1 MPVCI
6 AGMHRSGTSMVAQ
19 ALATCGL
26 ELGAED
32 ELMRASPSNEQ
43 GHWEHEGFVALA
55 DELLARL
62 GGGWDV
68 PPPVDEAWAERP
80 ELEDLRE
87 RAGDLAAHFDGHE
100 PWGWKDPRSSLTVPF
115 WRSVLPNLRVVVCLR
130 HPVEVA
136 RSLTLRGASSQRF
149 GLELWLAYTKRL
161 LADTSPEERVVTHYG
176 SYFHDAERELRR
188 LCEALG
194 LEGEQDRVR
203 AAAGTAV
210 AGDLRHNRADEGA
223 TAELTD
229 EMLRAYAALCAEAG
243 PVFRDVL
250 ADEPFFPLPPDPPAP
265 LLDLIRGQVPA
276 KAAAS
281 AELRLRVRQEA
292 KRAARL
298 EERLAG
304 IERSRSYRL
313 TAPIRRLRRRSGS

>member
-6 AGMHRSGTSMVAQ
+6 AGMHRSGTSMVAR
-19 ALATCGL
+19 ALAACGL
-26 ELGAED
+26 DLGAED
-32 ELMRASPSNEQ
+32 ELMAATEHNER
-43 GHWEHEGFVALA
+43 GHWEHEDFVALA

-68 PPPVDEAWAERP
+68 PPALEEGWAERP
-80 ELEDLRE
+80 ELEDLRG
-87 RAGDLAAHFDGHE
+87 RARDLASGFDGRE
-100 PWGWKDPRSSLTVPF
+100 PWGWKDPRSSLTLPF
-115 WRSVLPNLRVVVCLR
+115 WRSVVPQLRVVVCLR

-149 GLELWLAYTKRL
+149 GLELWLAYAQRL

-176 SYFHDAERELRR
+176 SYFHDGERELQQ
-188 LCEALG
+188 LCDALG
-194 LEGEQDRVR
+194 LEGGRDRVR
-203 AAAGTAV
+203 TAAETAV

-223 TAELTD
+223 TAELTE
-229 EMLRAYAALCAEAG
+229 EMLLAYALLCAEAG
-243 PVFRDVL
+243 PVFREAL
-250 ADEPFFPLPPDPPAP
+250 ADEPFFPLPPDPSSQ
-265 LLDLIRGQVPA
+265 LLELARAQVPA

-292 KRAARL
+292 KRVARL

-304 IERSRSYRL
+304 IEGSRSYRL